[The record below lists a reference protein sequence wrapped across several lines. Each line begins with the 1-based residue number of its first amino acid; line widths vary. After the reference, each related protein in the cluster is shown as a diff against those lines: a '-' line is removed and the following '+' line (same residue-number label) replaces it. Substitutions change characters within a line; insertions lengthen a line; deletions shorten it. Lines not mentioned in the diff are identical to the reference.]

1 MRVATFVNGTF
12 TISAL
17 PEDPMFQVATDSAN
31 GPVLSEVDR
40 LFATLDGASI
50 PGESGEW
57 HSRVQGI
64 HADGPY
70 IWLQLQRDEDDTQ
83 SAVLRLPRAISL
95 DALLDAL
102 MAVLPSIHF
111 GDDAPQIVKV
121 PQFG

>member
-1 MRVATFVNGTF
+1 M
-12 TISAL
+12 S
-17 PEDPMFQVATDSAN
+17 QVATKSITSS
-31 GPVLSEVDR
+31 VLSEVDR

-50 PGESGEW
+50 PSECGEW

-70 IWLQLQRDEDDTQ
+70 IWLQLQRDDDDAH
-83 SAVLRLPRAISL
+83 SAVLRLPRSLNL

-111 GDDAPQIVKV
+111 GDDTAPQIVKV

>member
-1 MRVATFVNGTF
+1 M
-12 TISAL
+12 S
-17 PEDPMFQVATDSAN
+17 QVATESVN
-31 GPVLSEVDR
+31 GRVLTEVDR

-50 PGESGEW
+50 PSERGEW

-70 IWLQLQRDEDDTQ
+70 LWLQLQRDDDDTK
-83 SAVLRLPRAISL
+83 SAVLRLPRSL
-95 DALLDAL
+95 SLEALLDTL

-111 GDDAPQIVKV
+111 GGDAPQIVKV

>member
-1 MRVATFVNGTF
+1 
-12 TISAL
+12 
-17 PEDPMFQVATDSAN
+17 MFQVATESIK
-31 GPVLSEVDR
+31 GPALSEVDR

-50 PGESGEW
+50 PGENGEW

-70 IWLQLQRDEDDTQ
+70 IWLQLQRDDDDTQ
-83 SAVLRLPRAISL
+83 STVLRLPRSLSL
-95 DALLDAL
+95 DALLNAL

-111 GDDAPQIVKV
+111 GGNEPQIVKV